1 VLLATSAPLFVVAT
15 LAVPLA
21 AKAADVTVSGV
32 VRDSS
37 GIPQM
42 DVLVQLMRADSTI
55 LQSVRTD
62 EHGTYLIAGVL
73 PGVYQLKAIETS
85 FLPTL
90 RENLRVNAKGRTEAN
105 LTLSTLMEALNWL
118 PAHKRS
124 PSEPD
129 DDWTWTLRSSAYR
142 PLLRYVD
149 SDGLE
154 TIDLPESSHSR
165 KKGRLLIE
173 SGTRTFADGGFHQ
186 TVEFQ
191 HQDLRGGQSMVR
203 GSVGDTAGGPAALM
217 AGYSQ
222 RNEAGSGLTTVLS
235 YQSNPE
241 IAGAGAGGPGVG
253 LQSVNLR
260 TVDTLRLLPDLVV
273 EAGNQLQVFSL
284 GTQSSTV
291 ARPFANLAWS
301 HGDTTAS
308 YTVSST
314 PRVEGSAGISDAASF
329 STLAGEQN
337 GTLRI
342 EHGLHQELKI
352 GHAGPVMDV
361 SAAIYDDRIDDP
373 VIDAMGQ
380 IAHGD
385 FASGDYLLDPST
397 GLARVIGADYSSNGI
412 VMQVRHQGRDSVYE
426 SVEYATGSALNAP
439 EPPASSALK
448 AAPAFHPESA
458 QSLALAVGGKTPR
471 TGTTWRAAYR
481 LQPGNS
487 VTAVDLFD
495 AGVDTGMADAYLS
508 VFLRQPLHRSR
519 IFPGGVDAI
528 VNVRNLLAQGYHPFL
543 TSDGSTLFFAQ
554 VDRSVQGGLAF
565 YF

>member
-165 KKGRLLIE
+165 KK
-173 SGTRTFADGGFHQ
+173 
-186 TVEFQ
+186 
-191 HQDLRGGQSMVR
+191 
-203 GSVGDTAGGPAALM
+203 
-217 AGYSQ
+217 
-222 RNEAGSGLTTVLS
+222 
-235 YQSNPE
+235 
-241 IAGAGAGGPGVG
+241 
-253 LQSVNLR
+253 
-260 TVDTLRLLPDLVV
+260 
-273 EAGNQLQVFSL
+273 
-284 GTQSSTV
+284 
-291 ARPFANLAWS
+291 
-301 HGDTTAS
+301 
-308 YTVSST
+308 
-314 PRVEGSAGISDAASF
+314 
-329 STLAGEQN
+329 
-337 GTLRI
+337 
-342 EHGLHQELKI
+342 
-352 GHAGPVMDV
+352 
-361 SAAIYDDRIDDP
+361 
-373 VIDAMGQ
+373 
-380 IAHGD
+380 
-385 FASGDYLLDPST
+385 
-397 GLARVIGADYSSNGI
+397 
-412 VMQVRHQGRDSVYE
+412 RH
-426 SVEYATGSALNAP
+426 THLC
-439 EPPASSALK
+439 
-448 AAPAFHPESA
+448 
-458 QSLALAVGGKTPR
+458 
-471 TGTTWRAAYR
+471 
-481 LQPGNS
+481 
-487 VTAVDLFD
+487 
-495 AGVDTGMADAYLS
+495 
-508 VFLRQPLHRSR
+508 
-519 IFPGGVDAI
+519 
-528 VNVRNLLAQGYHPFL
+528 
-543 TSDGSTLFFAQ
+543 
-554 VDRSVQGGLAF
+554 
-565 YF
+565 